1 VLIREACNPL
11 RTFVLADFPTF
22 GHTACWLW
30 GRFYWPECENFKLDR
45 CVRPI
50 LPVHGHQAVVRSGL
64 GQWQW
69 STMGFWAFLFSQ
81 VHACAVWRFTKPIA
95 VPGFESSKAPG
106 VIQIS
111 SPLALEAYSDFNLTV
126 QCSAQQLSWIWLQVK
141 RGLKGCKKCDTSYE
155 RNETQFSKLSWSQKQ
170 ADLWDPMSIWVGL
183 STEFGTPSIPRWKR
197 ATFAEVIDTFDGWAL
212 LSGLEAQT

>member
-1 VLIREACNPL
+1 MFRSKSSILGYLHLWKPPVLKGCLVCQICQVVPL
-11 RTFVLADFPTF
+11 
-22 GHTACWLW
+22 
-30 GRFYWPECENFKLDR
+30 
-45 CVRPI
+45 
-50 LPVHGHQAVVRSGL
+50 
-64 GQWQW
+64 
-69 STMGFWAFLFSQ
+69 SQ
-81 VHACAVWRFTKPIA
+81 D
-95 VPGFESSKAPG
+95 GG
-106 VIQIS
+106 
-111 SPLALEAYSDFNLTV
+111 EAYSDFNLTV

>member
-1 VLIREACNPL
+1 MSWPIFPRLAIL
-11 RTFVLADFPTF
+11 HADFGGGSTGRNARISSWTGAWGPFFRFMVIKLWYDVGWDSGNDQPWDF
-22 GHTACWLW
+22 GLSCS
-30 GRFYWPECENFKLDR
+30 PKL
-45 CVRPI
+45 
-50 LPVHGHQAVVRSGL
+50 
-64 GQWQW
+64 
-69 STMGFWAFLFSQ
+69 

-126 QCSAQQLSWIWLQVK
+126 QCSAQQLSWIWVQVK
-141 RGLKGCKKCDTSYE
+141 RGLKGCKKSDTSYE

-197 ATFAEVIDTFDGWAL
+197 VTFAEVIDTFDGWAL